1 MDINYLTTMW
11 AIFKK
16 EINGFFSSLTGYL
29 VIVVFLLLNSLFMWI
44 VPGQFNL
51 IENGY
56 ATMESLFAIAPW
68 VFLFLVPAITMRM
81 ISEEKRTGTLD
92 LLYTRPVTELE
103 IILAKF
109 FASWAL
115 VLLSLIPTLIYFWSV
130 SRLGSPPGN
139 LDVGGTW
146 GSYIGLLFLG
156 GIYASIGMF
165 ASSLSGNQIVAFII
179 AVFLSFLMYLGF
191 DFLSGVAQSGHT
203 SLMVSRLGIS
213 YHYNSISRG
222 VIDSRDL
229 LYFASVIVLFI
240 VGTRTALQSS
250 KW

>member
-1 MDINYLTTMW
+1 MW
-11 AIFKK
+11 ALFKK
-16 EINGFFSSLTGYL
+16 EISGFFSSLTGYL

-44 VPGQFNL
+44 VPGQFNV

-56 ATMESLFAIAPW
+56 ASMDSLFAIAPW

-81 ISEEKRTGTLD
+81 FSEEKRTGTLD
-92 LLYTRPVTELE
+92 LLYTRPVSELQ

-109 FASWAL
+109 LASWAL
-115 VLLSLIPTLIYFWSV
+115 VLSSLIPTLIYFWSV

-139 LDVGGTW
+139 MDIGGTW

-156 GIYASIGMF
+156 GIYAAIGIF
-165 ASSLSGNQIVAFII
+165 ASSLTGNQIVAFIT

-191 DFLSGVAQSGHT
+191 EFLSGIAESGST
-203 SLMVSRLGIS
+203 VFIISRLGIS

-222 VIDSRDL
+222 VIDSRDM
-229 LYFASVIVLFI
+229 LYFVGVILLFI
-240 VGTRTALQSS
+240 VGTRTVLQSS

>member
-1 MDINYLTTMW
+1 MW
-11 AIFKK
+11 ALFKK
-16 EINGFFSSLTGYL
+16 EISGFFSSLTGYL

-44 VPGQFNL
+44 VPGQFNV

-56 ATMESLFAIAPW
+56 ATMDSLFAIAPW
-68 VFLFLVPAITMRM
+68 VFLFLVPAICMRM
-81 ISEEKRTGTLD
+81 FSEEKRTGTLD
-92 LLYTRPVTELE
+92 LLYTRPVSELQ

-109 FASWAL
+109 LASWAL
-115 VLLSLIPTLIYFWSV
+115 VLFSLLPTLIYFWSV

-139 LDVGGTW
+139 MDMGGTW

-156 GIYASIGMF
+156 GIYAAIGIF
-165 ASSLSGNQIVAFII
+165 ASSLTGNQIVAFIL

-191 DFLSGVAQSGHT
+191 EFISGIAESGST
-203 SLMVSRLGIS
+203 VFMISRLGIS

-222 VIDSRDL
+222 VIDSRDI
-229 LYFASVIVLFI
+229 LYFAGVILLFI
-240 VGTRTALQSS
+240 VGTRTVLQSN

>member
-1 MDINYLTTMW
+1 MRAL
-11 AIFKK
+11 FLK

-44 VPGQFNL
+44 VPGQFNVL
-51 IENGY
+51 ENGY
-56 ATMESLFAIAPW
+56 ATMDSLFAIAPW

-92 LLYTRPVTELE
+92 LLYTRPVTELQ

-109 FASWAL
+109 LASWAL
-115 VLLSLIPTLIYFWSV
+115 VLLSLVPTLIYFWSV

-139 LDVGGTW
+139 IDVGGTW

-156 GIYASIGMF
+156 GIYAAIGVF
-165 ASSLSGNQIVAFII
+165 ASSLTGNQIVAFIL

-191 DFLSGVAQSGHT
+191 EFLSGIAKSG
-203 SLMVSRLGIS
+203 SLVFLVSRLGIS

-222 VIDSRDL
+222 VIDSRDI
-229 LYFASVIVLFI
+229 LYFAGVILLFV
-240 VGTRTALQSS
+240 VGTRTVLQSS

>member
-1 MDINYLTTMW
+1 MW
-11 AIFKK
+11 ALFNK
-16 EINGFFSSLTGYL
+16 EISGFFSSLTGYL

-44 VPGQFNL
+44 VPGQFNV

-56 ATMESLFAIAPW
+56 ASMDSLFAIAPW

-81 ISEEKRTGTLD
+81 FSEEKRTGTLD
-92 LLYTRPVTELE
+92 LLYTRPVSELQ

-109 FASWAL
+109 LASWAL
-115 VLLSLIPTLIYFWSV
+115 VLFSLIPTLIYFWSV

-139 LDVGGTW
+139 MDVGGTW
-146 GSYIGLLFLG
+146 GSYLGLLFLG
-156 GIYASIGMF
+156 GIYAAIGIF
-165 ASSLSGNQIVAFII
+165 ASSFTGNQIVAFIM

-191 DFLSGVAQSGHT
+191 EFLSGIAESGRT
-203 SLMVSRLGIS
+203 VFLISRLGIS

-222 VIDSRDL
+222 VIDSRDM
-229 LYFASVIVLFI
+229 LYFAGVILLFI
-240 VGTRTALQSS
+240 VGTRTVLQSS

>member
-1 MDINYLTTMW
+1 MW
-11 AIFKK
+11 ALFNK
-16 EINGFFSSLTGYL
+16 EISGFFSSLTGYL

-44 VPGQFNL
+44 VPGQFNV
-51 IENGY
+51 IGNGY
-56 ATMESLFAIAPW
+56 ATMDSLFAIAPW

-81 ISEEKRTGTLD
+81 FSEEKRTGTLD
-92 LLYTRPVTELE
+92 LLYTRPVSELQ

-109 FASWAL
+109 LASWAL
-115 VLLSLIPTLIYFWSV
+115 VLFSLIPTLIYFWSV

-139 LDVGGTW
+139 MDVGGTW

-156 GIYASIGMF
+156 GIYAAIGIF
-165 ASSLSGNQIVAFII
+165 ASSLTGNQIVAFIM

-191 DFLSGVAQSGHT
+191 EFLSGIAESGRT
-203 SLMVSRLGIS
+203 VFLISRLGIS

-222 VIDSRDL
+222 VIDSRDM
-229 LYFASVIVLFI
+229 LYFACVILLFI
-240 VGTRTALQSS
+240 VGTRTVLQSS

>member
-1 MDINYLTTMW
+1 MW
-11 AIFKK
+11 ALFNK
-16 EINGFFSSLTGYL
+16 EISGFFSSLTGYL

-44 VPGQFNL
+44 VPGQFNV

-56 ATMESLFAIAPW
+56 ASMDSLFAIAPW

-81 ISEEKRTGTLD
+81 FSEEKRSGTLD
-92 LLYTRPVTELE
+92 LLYTRPVSELQ

-109 FASWAL
+109 LASWAL
-115 VLLSLIPTLIYFWSV
+115 VLFSLLPTLIYFWSV

-139 LDVGGTW
+139 MDMGGTW

-156 GIYASIGMF
+156 GIYAAIGIF
-165 ASSLSGNQIVAFII
+165 ASSLTGNQIVAFII

-191 DFLSGVAQSGHT
+191 EFLSGIAESGST
-203 SLMVSRLGIS
+203 VFKISRLGIS

-222 VIDSRDL
+222 VIDSRDM
-229 LYFASVIVLFI
+229 LYFAGVILLYI
-240 VGTRTALQSS
+240 VGTRTVLQSN

>member
-1 MDINYLTTMW
+1 MW
-11 AIFKK
+11 ALFKK
-16 EINGFFSSLTGYL
+16 EIRGFFSSLTGYL

-44 VPGQFNL
+44 VPGQFNVV
-51 IENGY
+51 ENGY
-56 ATMESLFAIAPW
+56 ATMDSLFAIAPW

-92 LLYTRPVTELE
+92 LLYTRPVTELQ
-103 IILAKF
+103 IVLAKF
-109 FASWAL
+109 LASWTL
-115 VLLSLIPTLIYFWSV
+115 VLLSLVPTLIYFWSV

-139 LDVGGTW
+139 IDMGGTW

-156 GIYASIGMF
+156 GIYAAIGMF

-191 DFLSGVAQSGHT
+191 DFLSGVAESGRVA
-203 SLMVSRLGIS
+203 LIVSEMGIS

-222 VIDSRDL
+222 VIDSRDM
-229 LYFASVIVLFI
+229 LYFAGVITVFI
-240 VGTRTALQSS
+240 MGTRTLLQSS

>member
-1 MDINYLTTMW
+1 MW
-11 AIFKK
+11 ALFKK
-16 EINGFFSSLTGYL
+16 EISGFFSSLTGYL

-44 VPGQFNL
+44 VPGQFNV

-56 ATMESLFAIAPW
+56 ATLDSLFAIAPW

-81 ISEEKRTGTLD
+81 FSEEKRTGTLD
-92 LLYTRPVTELE
+92 LLYTRPVSELQ

-109 FASWAL
+109 LASWAL
-115 VLLSLIPTLIYFWSV
+115 VLFSLLPTLIYFWSV

-139 LDVGGTW
+139 MDVGGSW

-156 GIYASIGMF
+156 GIYAAIGIF
-165 ASSLSGNQIVAFII
+165 ASSLTGNQIVAFIT

-191 DFLSGVAQSGHT
+191 EFLSGIAESGST
-203 SLMVSRLGIS
+203 VFMISRLGIS

-222 VIDSRDL
+222 VIDSRDI
-229 LYFASVIVLFI
+229 LYFAGVILLFI
-240 VGTRTALQSS
+240 VGTRTVLQSS

>member
-1 MDINYLTTMW
+1 MW
-11 AIFKK
+11 ALFKK
-16 EINGFFSSLTGYL
+16 EISGFFSSLTGYL

-44 VPGQFNL
+44 VPGQFNV

-56 ATMESLFAIAPW
+56 ASMDSLFAIAPW

-81 ISEEKRTGTLD
+81 FSEEKRTGTLD
-92 LLYTRPVTELE
+92 LLYTRPVSELQ

-109 FASWAL
+109 LASWAL
-115 VLLSLIPTLIYFWSV
+115 VLFSLLPTLIYFLSV

-139 LDVGGTW
+139 MDIGGTW

-156 GIYASIGMF
+156 GIYAAIGIF
-165 ASSLSGNQIVAFII
+165 ASSLTGNQIVAFII

-191 DFLSGVAQSGHT
+191 EFLSGIAESGST
-203 SLMVSRLGIS
+203 VFMISRLGIS

-222 VIDSRDL
+222 VIDSRDM
-229 LYFASVIVLFI
+229 LYFAGVILLFI
-240 VGTRTALQSS
+240 VGTRTVLQSS

>member
-1 MDINYLTTMW
+1 MW
-11 AIFKK
+11 ALFKK
-16 EINGFFSSLTGYL
+16 EISGFFSSLSGYL

-44 VPGQFNL
+44 VPGQFNV
-51 IENGY
+51 IGNGY
-56 ATMESLFAIAPW
+56 ATMDSLFAIAPW

-81 ISEEKRTGTLD
+81 FSEEKRTGTLD
-92 LLYTRPVTELE
+92 LLYTRPVSELQ

-109 FASWAL
+109 LASWAL
-115 VLLSLIPTLIYFWSV
+115 VLFSLLPTLIYFLSV

-139 LDVGGTW
+139 MDIGGTW

-156 GIYASIGMF
+156 GIYAAIGIF
-165 ASSLSGNQIVAFII
+165 ASSLTGNQIVAFII

-191 DFLSGVAQSGHT
+191 EFLSGIAESGST
-203 SLMVSRLGIS
+203 VFMISRLGIS

-222 VIDSRDL
+222 VIDSRDM
-229 LYFASVIVLFI
+229 LYFAGVILLFI
-240 VGTRTALQSS
+240 VGTRTVLQSS

>member
-1 MDINYLTTMW
+1 MW
-11 AIFKK
+11 ALFRK
-16 EINGFFSSLTGYL
+16 EIGGFFSSLTGYL

-44 VPGQFNL
+44 VPGQFNV

-56 ATMESLFAIAPW
+56 ATLDTLFAIAPW

-81 ISEEKRTGTLD
+81 FSEEKRSGTLD
-92 LLYTRPVTELE
+92 LLYTRPVSELQ

-109 FASWAL
+109 LASWAL
-115 VLLSLIPTLIYFWSV
+115 VLCSLIPTLIYFWSV

-139 LDVGGTW
+139 IDMGGTW

-156 GIYASIGMF
+156 GIYAAIGLF
-165 ASSLSGNQIVAFII
+165 ASSLTGNQIVAFIL

-191 DFLSGVAQSGHT
+191 EFLSGVAESGST
-203 SLMVSRLGIS
+203 VFLISRLGIS

-222 VIDSRDL
+222 VIDSRDM
-229 LYFASVIVLFI
+229 LYFAGVILLFI
-240 VGTRTALQSS
+240 VGTRTVLQSS

>member
-1 MDINYLTTMW
+1 MW
-11 AIFKK
+11 SQFSK
-16 EINGFFSSLTGYL
+16 EISGFFSSLTGYV

-44 VPGQFNL
+44 VPGQFNV
-51 IENGY
+51 IGNGY
-56 ATMESLFAIAPW
+56 ATMDTLFAIAPW

-81 ISEEKRTGTLD
+81 ISEEKRMGTLD
-92 LLYTRPVTELE
+92 LLLTRPVSELQ
-103 IILAKF
+103 IIVAKF
-109 FASWAL
+109 LASWAL

-130 SRLGSPPGN
+130 SRLGSTPGN

-156 GIYASIGMF
+156 GIYAAIGVF

-179 AVFLSFLMYLGF
+179 AVFLSFIMYLGF
-191 DFLSGVAQSGHT
+191 EFLSGLAQSG
-203 SLMVSRLGIS
+203 SIAFQIARLGIS
-213 YHYNSISRG
+213 HHYNSISRG

-229 LYFASVIVLFI
+229 LYFAGVMALFI
-240 VGTRTALQSS
+240 MGTRTVLQSS